1 MHWMVE
7 GGVSSVQWLVYTA
20 HITAIN
26 CQLILCFCLFF
37 SYPTHVPTPSTHANT
52 DIQGAPLGPE
62 LSNELATNHKWI
74 FAFRF
79 IKIGAGEM
87 TQSVKCLVCK
97 CQDLVQSLALMYM
110 YLGQSTQDWGAPW
123 RKPSLS
129 TAINVQQFFI
139 QGQGLLR
146 FHLSAL
152 ACQLVLFISSCLG
165 DHIVEL

>member
-1 MHWMVE
+1 MLQMHWMVE

-20 HITAIN
+20 HITA
-26 CQLILCFCLFF
+26 
-37 SYPTHVPTPSTHANT
+37 PSTHANT

-97 CQDLVQSLALMYM
+97 C
-110 YLGQSTQDWGAPW
+110 
-123 RKPSLS
+123 
-129 TAINVQQFFI
+129 
-139 QGQGLLR
+139 
-146 FHLSAL
+146 
-152 ACQLVLFISSCLG
+152 
-165 DHIVEL
+165 